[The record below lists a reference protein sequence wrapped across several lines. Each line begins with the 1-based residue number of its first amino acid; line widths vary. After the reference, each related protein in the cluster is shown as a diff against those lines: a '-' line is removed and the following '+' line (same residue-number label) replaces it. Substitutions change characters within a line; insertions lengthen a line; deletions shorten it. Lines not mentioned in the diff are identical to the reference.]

1 MHIIPRWRK
10 FLNCEGGD
18 VSNNVTPGSKAVNI
32 YYNITSG
39 LKAANI
45 NKKEFVKCWNFVKSR
60 TTPEEIF
67 SWFKDARFGQVTA
80 QPARRPL
87 RVAFVRKILQR
98 RKDIE
103 VNACICVFHV

>member
-1 MHIIPRWRK
+1 MKSDRQAFSYPIP
-10 FLNCEGGD
+10 G
-18 VSNNVTPGSKAVNI
+18 A
-32 YYNITSG
+32 

-45 NKKEFVKCWNFVKSR
+45 DKEEFAKCWKFVKSR
-60 TTPEEIF
+60 TMPEEIF
-67 SWFKDARFGQVTA
+67 SWFKDAGFGQVTA
-80 QPARRPL
+80 RPARRSL